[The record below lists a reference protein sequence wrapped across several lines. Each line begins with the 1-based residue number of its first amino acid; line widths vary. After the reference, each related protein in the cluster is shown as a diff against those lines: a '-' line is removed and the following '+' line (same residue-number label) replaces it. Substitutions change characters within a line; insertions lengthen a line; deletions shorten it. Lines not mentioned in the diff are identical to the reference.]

1 MQRSFALMLAA
12 LIASCGASSTDVAPE
27 SRGASRLDLES
38 LLGGDA
44 TGFTRITES
53 RPLQFPADHA
63 PHDGVQ
69 TEWWYVTAN
78 LEDEQGRGLG
88 LHFTLFRN
96 AMRPD
101 APERGSDLGAA
112 HVWMGHLAMS
122 DLDAGEHRVHE
133 RFTREAPGLAGHE
146 ADPWRVY
153 LEDWELIGLEGFGA
167 SASDPLRPGFRLRA
181 GHGDE
186 RIELQLSA
194 TKPLVL
200 QGDRGYS
207 QKGPEPGNA
216 SLYYSATRLEA
227 SGEWTL
233 DGRTRSVRGNAWL
246 DREWSTSVLPAGT
259 VGWDWLS
266 LQLTDGRELML
277 YQLRTSAG
285 EASEFSHGTLIN
297 RDGSKR
303 DLPRDAFVLEP
314 LSTWTSPRSGASYP
328 TVWRA
333 RVPEADV
340 DLRIAARMDDQEL
353 DVTVRYW
360 EGAVEALDPESGE
373 RLGLGFLELTGY
385 ERP

>member
-1 MQRSFALMLAA
+1 MQRSLACA
-12 LIASCGASSTDVAPE
+12 LIALLPSCGASPAEIAPE
-27 SRGASRLDLES
+27 SRGSSRLDLEG

-44 TGFTRITES
+44 TGFTRITAA
-53 RPLQFPADHA
+53 RPLEFPADHA
-63 PHDGVQ
+63 PHQGVQ

-96 AMRPD
+96 ALRPE
-101 APERGSDLGAA
+101 PPVRNSDLAAA
-112 HVWMGHLAMS
+112 HVWMGHLALS

-133 RFTREAPGLAGHE
+133 RFAREVPGLAGHD

-153 LEDWELIGLEGFGA
+153 LEDWELVGVEGFGE
-167 SASDPLRPGFRLRA
+167 SAGDPLRPGFRLRA

-186 RIELQLSA
+186 RIELELTA
-194 TKPLVL
+194 AKPLVL

-227 SGEWTL
+227 AGEWTIG
-233 DGRTRSVRGNAWL
+233 GRTRSVRGRAWL

-266 LQLTDGRELML
+266 LQLSDGRELML

-285 EASEFSHGTLIN
+285 EPSEYSHGTLID

-303 DLPRDAFVLEP
+303 DLAPDAFEFEP

-333 RVPEADV
+333 RVPGAGI
-340 DLRIAARMDDQEL
+340 DLRIAARLDDQEL

-360 EGAVEALDPESGE
+360 EGAVEALDSQGGE